1 MNLNTRK
8 LKKTE
13 AVDSKGKLWSKESI
27 QELLEKKDEAVYRA
41 LLKIYDRQTR
51 DEQDA
56 KQTEDW
62 NSVGF
67 TGVDAEIMSS
77 FTESYKKWGKLT
89 PKQMVIARKKMKKY
103 WKQLLDVIRTENPNR
118 QPERVAI

>member
-1 MNLNTRK
+1 MLETRK

-27 QELLEKKDEAVYRA
+27 QKLLETNDESVIKAMLR
-41 LLKIYDRQTR
+41 IYDRQTQ
-51 DEQDA
+51 DEQVAQDT
-56 KQTEDW
+56 QDW

-77 FTESYKKWGKLT
+77 FTEYYNKWGKLS
-89 PKQMVIARKKMKKY
+89 PKQMMLAKKKMKKY
-103 WKQLLDVIRTENPNR
+103 WKQLLDVIRTENPHT
-118 QPERVAI
+118 QPERVAK